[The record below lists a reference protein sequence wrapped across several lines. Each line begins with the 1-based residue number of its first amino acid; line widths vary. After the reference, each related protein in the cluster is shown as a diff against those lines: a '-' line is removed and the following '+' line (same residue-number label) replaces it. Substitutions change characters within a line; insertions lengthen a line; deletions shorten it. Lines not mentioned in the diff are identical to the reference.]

1 MSIFKIFNITQFFI
15 AYRNISI
22 KQILYNILIF
32 MFYKTLTML
41 EKVSIITRDIFRE
54 KSSPLMCDLIGVSSR
69 FRTFY
74 SHCEGKS
81 RKIAEAMHCH
91 SPESKVT
98 SLIIIHRD
106 AKLNLSLTNLPIRWC
121 SLIVIFLEYSKILSS
136 M

>member
-1 MSIFKIFNITQFFI
+1 MNIFKIFNIIQFFI
-15 AYRNISI
+15 AYQNISI

-41 EKVSIITRDIFRE
+41 EKVSNITIFRE

-81 RKIAEAMHCH
+81 RKIAEAHALPLTGVKGDFADH
-91 SPESKVT
+91 NPSRGEAES
-98 SLIIIHRD
+98 
-106 AKLNLSLTNLPIRWC
+106 
-121 SLIVIFLEYSKILSS
+121 
-136 M
+136 